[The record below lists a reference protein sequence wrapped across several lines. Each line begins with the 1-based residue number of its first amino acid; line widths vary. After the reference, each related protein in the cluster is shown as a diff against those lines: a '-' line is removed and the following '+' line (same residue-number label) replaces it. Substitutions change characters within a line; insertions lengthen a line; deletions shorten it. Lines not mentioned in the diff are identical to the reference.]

1 MFLGFPCGS
10 AGKESPGNVGDLGSV
25 PGLGRYHGD
34 GNGCLLQYSSLEN
47 SKNYIVHGIAKSQTG
62 LICFYF
68 HVCVYRKKHNIQ
80 RFLSFNPGTHC
91 GGLETYSPQ
100 TRETTVFHF
109 LIHFLKGKCLFCL
122 STYFPFP
129 LLSFLRVIQIS
140 IWHYSTSA

>member
-25 PGLGRYHGD
+25 PGLGRYPGE

-47 SKNYIVHGIAKSQTG
+47 SKNYTVHGIAKSHTG

-68 HVCVYRKKHNIQ
+68 HVRVYRKKHNIQ
-80 RFLSFNPGTHC
+80 RFLSFIQAPTAGVLKHIPRRQ
-91 GGLETYSPQ
+91 G
-100 TRETTVFHF
+100 ETTVFHF
-109 LIHFLKGKCLFCL
+109 LIHFLKGKCLFYL